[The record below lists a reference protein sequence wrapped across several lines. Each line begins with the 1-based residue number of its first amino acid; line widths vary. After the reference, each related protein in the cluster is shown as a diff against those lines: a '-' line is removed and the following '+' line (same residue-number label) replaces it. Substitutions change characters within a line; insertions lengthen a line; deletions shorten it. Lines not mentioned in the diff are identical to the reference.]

1 LNGVAPSS
9 LRNLSFSHLGHTYMH
24 VEDQTPG
31 GKKESIENDTKQ
43 SVQRSS
49 KDERVIFEKQK
60 CASVE
65 VCKTL
70 ATHKLLV

>member
-1 LNGVAPSS
+1 
-9 LRNLSFSHLGHTYMH
+9 MH

-31 GKKESIENDTKQ
+31 DKKESIENDMKE

-49 KDERVIFEKQK
+49 KDKRVIFEKQK

-65 VCKTL
+65 VCKIL